1 MARPPTPLLALLGR
15 QALLALP
22 ALALG
27 GLGVAVVATAPG
39 RATSAGAGAPA
50 HFAVRQTVALALAAV
65 VGLAVARLG
74 TRRALRAAPVL
85 FVGALA
91 ITAAVF
97 LPGVGVKAGGASRWL
112 RLGPLSGDPAPLL
125 IAAAGLLIAAWRAG
139 TTRGALARAPVT
151 LGLLFAA
158 LGLLVAEPDFS
169 AAAVLLAVAVGALA
183 GAGVPLRRVAPPAAI
198 VLLLLAVGASRFGY
212 VGGRIHGFLAPE
224 QDRRGKGF
232 EVLQLARA
240 NAGVSA
246 SGVGLG
252 HGSARRH
259 LHAPASDYVYAV
271 VTEELGWLGALGVA
285 GAWLAIAAGA
295 VVAVRAARPDAGARA
310 AALAATTALLAPAAL
325 HVAVC
330 RGWIPIIGVSMPL
343 LSYDPALTVVS
354 GAELG
359 LLAAVALGGPAAF
372 DRASPA

>member
-1 MARPPTPLLALLGR
+1 VVPAR
-15 QALLALP
+15 QAAM
-22 ALALG
+22 
-27 GLGVAVVATAPG
+27 
-39 RATSAGAGAPA
+39 
-50 HFAVRQTVALALAAV
+50 
-65 VGLAVARLG
+65 
-74 TRRALRAAPVL
+74 
-85 FVGALA
+85 
-91 ITAAVF
+91 
-97 LPGVGVKAGGASRWL
+97 SR
-112 RLGPLSGDPAPLL
+112 
-125 IAAAGLLIAAWRAG
+125 
-139 TTRGALARAPVT
+139 
-151 LGLLFAA
+151 
-158 LGLLVAEPDFS
+158 
-169 AAAVLLAVAVGALA
+169 
-183 GAGVPLRRVAPPAAI
+183 PAAI

-240 NAGVSA
+240 NSGVSA

-285 GAWLAIAAGA
+285 GAWLAI
-295 VVAVRAARPDAGARA
+295 AVRAARPDAGARA